1 MLLDLPINENVNRS
15 IGVSSEKL
23 GQQSKA
29 TQKGKDLNKKPLS
42 NAEIKVLEKEFDYGP
57 IQNKISES
65 KLRRDSEKTLL
76 TNGT

>member
-23 GQQSKA
+23 GQQSKE

-42 NAEIKVLEKEFDYGP
+42 NAEIKVLEKELDYGP

-65 KLRRDSEKTLL
+65 KLRRDSGKTLL